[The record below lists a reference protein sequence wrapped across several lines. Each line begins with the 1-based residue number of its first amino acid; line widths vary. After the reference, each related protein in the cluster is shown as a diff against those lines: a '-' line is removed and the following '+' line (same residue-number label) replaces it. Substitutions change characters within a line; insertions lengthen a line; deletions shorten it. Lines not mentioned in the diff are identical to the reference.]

1 MKIIKGDPNPKAE
14 VKTFYELTDL
24 TPNFDNLFS
33 TKQQE
38 KKYEWTLFKSI
49 NNQWKQIVGNIKY
62 GEKVSYIFGE
72 KVVKIPF
79 KIEVHEL
86 TKNTA
91 SQTVRTL
98 VANITVIPKTGKEP
112 QIGRVI
118 LLNRNNSNVNEAKF
132 NEVLSAEARTSNL
145 VGREITF
152 YLWEEGASEKDKY
165 KKPKKARVDRN
176 GIAKIQFNLSEY
188 ASSGTIMSFFT
199 GDSGA
204 SKKFFVSAVYETE
217 VGSNRVGV
225 TVSKEDEPKSK
236 PKEESNIAIAG
247 IEKLTEIVLKG
258 VVAAAEYITSDTTNT
273 AIRQAAK
280 ESFGENLSKLDLQ
293 AKGYQINGTPHGRPF
308 EQGIDVVAKDPKSG
322 MDILD
327 ETKFKSGNGKPY
339 TNSKPTS
346 SGRQGSTKWFKDRLN
361 GRVSD
366 VDAARIS
373 DKLDINSSQ
382 LQKTISK
389 VEPNGN
395 ITRYQL
401 NANGTTGNPVNVGTA
416 NVIKGNSKAA
426 NFINNVGRTVQANK
440 GVASANQWLT
450 RNAHT
455 ISRVGKVAGRG
466 AVVVGIIFEGYNVY
480 TAYQEEGEVGD
491 KTKEAIGSAS
501 GALAGGLIGAKIGA
515 SVGVVVGGLVGGA
528 IGAFAGSEFGKAI
541 GNGRLKKEIA
551 SWF

>member
-1 MKIIKGDPNPKAE
+1 MSEKRYIPQNSFLECDKGSIPTQLKVTHHNNTKI
-14 VKTFYELTDL
+14 
-24 TPNFDNLFS
+24 
-33 TKQQE
+33 
-38 KKYEWTLFKSI
+38 
-49 NNQWKQIVGNIKY
+49 Y
-62 GEKVSYIFGE
+62 GEHLASEADMIPNENIIPFGACKVTGSTCVPDPIYWDKCNENAKVNGYKLVFEDSCLLCKQGGKVSVSFDTPMAIMQMMADELGGAEHWIMGLAIGNENGQLLIDKF
-72 KVVKIPF
+72 KVYSQQAANAKPN
-79 KIEVHEL
+79 L
-86 TKNTA
+86 T
-91 SQTVRTL
+91 S
-98 VANITVIPKTGKEP
+98 
-112 QIGRVI
+112 
-118 LLNRNNSNVNEAKF
+118 
-132 NEVLSAEARTSNL
+132 
-145 VGREITF
+145 
-152 YLWEEGASEKDKY
+152 
-165 KKPKKARVDRN
+165 
-176 GIAKIQFNLSEY
+176 
-188 ASSGTIMSFFT
+188 
-199 GDSGA
+199 
-204 SKKFFVSAVYETE
+204 
-217 VGSNRVGV
+217 
-225 TVSKEDEPKSK
+225 
-236 PKEESNIAIAG
+236 
-247 IEKLTEIVLKG
+247 
-258 VVAAAEYITSDTTNT
+258 TNT